1 MFHILVADD
10 DRNTRRYMQAVL
22 EAEEYTVF
30 TAENGAEALKIL
42 EKEYIDLAVLD
53 LMMPEMDGY
62 EFTETLRGV
71 QNQLPILMVSARQ
84 LPEDRKKDFGR
95 GSTTI

>member
-30 TAENGAEALKIL
+30 TAENGAEALKACMTVRGDGTIEIPARHGVSIGVYRISL
-42 EKEYIDLAVLD
+42 TFTNEGYTRDLD
-53 LMMPEMDGY
+53 DC
-62 EFTETLRGV
+62 FTIIVE
-71 QNQLPILMVSARQ
+71 
-84 LPEDRKKDFGR
+84 
-95 GSTTI
+95 

>member
-42 EKEYIDLAVLD
+42 EK
-53 LMMPEMDGY
+53 
-62 EFTETLRGV
+62 
-71 QNQLPILMVSARQ
+71 
-84 LPEDRKKDFGR
+84 
-95 GSTTI
+95 